1 MIICLISMTVILNG
15 VSLEYLDCD
24 QAKSKPNTNGM
35 AGIFAMITS
44 MIFVGFFAL
53 GPGPVPWIVTGEFYT
68 QSHRSAAVAIGTCA
82 NWGGS
87 LLVAIIFPQLQTRMA
102 SYSFLPFVI
111 VLVLLFLI
119 LFFYMPETHGVPV
132 NEVESLFQVDK
143 FDKAEKI
150 LKGSLDSIRTPP
162 VKVRIMGGKVCLRHK
177 GKTLLGIVNIFL

>member
-1 MIICLISMTVILNG
+1 MIICLILMTIILNG

-68 QSHRSAAVAIGTCA
+68 QPHRSAACAIGTCA
-82 NWGGS
+82 NWGAN

-102 SYSFLPFVI
+102 NYSFLPFVI
-111 VLVLLFLI
+111 VLVLLFLT

-132 NEVESLFQVDK
+132 KQVESLFQVNK
-143 FDKAEKI
+143 FSNFS
-150 LKGSLDSIRTPP
+150 GR
-162 VKVRIMGGKVCLRHK
+162 
-177 GKTLLGIVNIFL
+177 FLNSNNFFQFEL

>member
-1 MIICLISMTVILNG
+1 MIICLILMTVILNG
-15 VSLEYLDCD
+15 VSLEYMDCD

-68 QSHRSAAVAIGTCA
+68 QPHRSAAVAIGTCA
-82 NWGGS
+82 NWGGN

-102 SYSFLPFVI
+102 NYSFLPFVI
-111 VLVLLFLI
+111 VLVLLFLT

-132 NEVESLFQVDK
+132 NQVESLFQVDK

-150 LKGSLDSIRTPP
+150 LKGSLDSIPSP
-162 VKVRIMGGKVCLRHK
+162 SNYGMES
-177 GKTLLGIVNIFL
+177 LLEA